1 MGVEENECNVL
12 HCSPSGSWSA
22 RAVSTGTAGTGSAE
36 QKSEFQDVHSVLLWA
51 FWKKKKIHSVLSIIA
66 EMMLVLHLYLI
77 QQLYFLS
84 HFYFSFE

>member
-12 HCSPSGSWSA
+12 RCSPSGSWSA

-51 FWKKKKIHSVLSIIA
+51 LWKKIYIYSQCAEHYCRNDACIAFISYTTVVFSLS
-66 EMMLVLHLYLI
+66 
-77 QQLYFLS
+77 FL
-84 HFYFSFE
+84 FFF